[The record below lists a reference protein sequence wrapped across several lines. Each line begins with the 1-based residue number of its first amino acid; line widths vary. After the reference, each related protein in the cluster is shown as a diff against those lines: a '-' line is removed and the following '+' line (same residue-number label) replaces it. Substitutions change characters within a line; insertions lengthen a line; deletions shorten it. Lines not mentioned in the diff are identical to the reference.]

1 MYLSDIKRDDRFEG
15 YLIVRS
21 AEQRASAN
29 GKNYL
34 DMTLADKSGSINA
47 KMWDGT
53 VQPPLAGSIVKV
65 RATGNEFNGRMQLR
79 VEKIRAAESR
89 DQVDMSAL
97 IPCAPRDPNEMLGE
111 VVRAADHIADPDL
124 RRITCELLD
133 RAGDKLLTF
142 PAAKQMHHAERSG
155 LLHHTTTMLRAANAI
170 MSVYPQLNASLLI
183 AGVIVHDLA
192 KIDEMDA
199 DTLGLVSDYSVDG
212 KLIGHIVRGVVNI
225 QLAAEK
231 TKANPGKAL
240 LLQHMVLSHHGIPE
254 YGSPL
259 APKFPEAEVLNT
271 IDTLD
276 ARLYEMDEALS
287 RARPSRPGGMT
298 FGEEMHA
305 LANPQC
311 KVNTIAEALPF
322 YMEIIEYHA
331 KKGWGSASFATWVDS
346 KDGAR
351 AEEMPKLKLTHAEEL
366 ARLLGSQG
374 LAVGVKPGDLTGTYV
389 VTVNW

>member
-1 MYLSDIKRDDRFEG
+1 MYLADIKRDDRFEG

-29 GKNYL
+29 GQNYL

-89 DQVDMSAL
+89 DAVDMSTL
-97 IPCAPRDPNEMLGE
+97 IPCAPRDPKEMLDE

-124 RRITCELLD
+124 RKITCELLD

-142 PAAKQMHHAERSG
+142 PAAKQMHHAERGG

-170 MSVYPQLNASLLI
+170 MTVYPQLNASLLT

-212 KLIGHIVRGVVNI
+212 KLIGHLVRGVVNI

-231 TKANPGKAL
+231 TKASPGKAL

-287 RARPSRPGGMT
+287 RAIPGG
-298 FGEEMHA
+298 FSE
-305 LANPQC
+305 
-311 KVNTIAEALPF
+311 KV
-322 YMEIIEYHA
+322 
-331 KKGWGSASFATWVDS
+331 WGLDNRQLYRIPEDEV
-346 KDGAR
+346 
-351 AEEMPKLKLTHAEEL
+351 E
-366 ARLLGSQG
+366 
-374 LAVGVKPGDLTGTYV
+374 
-389 VTVNW
+389 

>member
-1 MYLSDIKRDDRFEG
+1 MYLADIKRDDRFEG

-79 VEKIRAAESR
+79 VEKIRATESR
-89 DQVDMSAL
+89 DAVDMSTL
-97 IPCAPRDPNEMLGE
+97 IPCAPRDPKEMLDE

-124 RRITCELLD
+124 RKITCELLD

-142 PAAKQMHHAERSG
+142 PAAKQMHHAERGG

-170 MSVYPQLNASLLI
+170 MTVYPQLNASLLT

-231 TKANPGKAL
+231 TKASPGKAL

-287 RARPSRPGGMT
+287 RAIPGG
-298 FGEEMHA
+298 FSE
-305 LANPQC
+305 
-311 KVNTIAEALPF
+311 KV
-322 YMEIIEYHA
+322 
-331 KKGWGSASFATWVDS
+331 WGLDNRQLYRIPEDEV
-346 KDGAR
+346 
-351 AEEMPKLKLTHAEEL
+351 E
-366 ARLLGSQG
+366 
-374 LAVGVKPGDLTGTYV
+374 
-389 VTVNW
+389 

>member
-79 VEKIRAAESR
+79 VEKIRAAENR
-89 DQVDMSAL
+89 DQVDMSTL

-142 PAAKQMHHAERSG
+142 PAAKQMHHAE
-155 LLHHTTTMLRAANAI
+155 
-170 MSVYPQLNASLLI
+170 
-183 AGVIVHDLA
+183 
-192 KIDEMDA
+192 IDEMDA

-287 RARPSRPGGMT
+287 RAIPGG
-298 FGEEMHA
+298 FSE
-305 LANPQC
+305 
-311 KVNTIAEALPF
+311 KV
-322 YMEIIEYHA
+322 
-331 KKGWGSASFATWVDS
+331 WGLDNRQLYRIPE
-346 KDGAR
+346 D
-351 AEEMPKLKLTHAEEL
+351 E
-366 ARLLGSQG
+366 
-374 LAVGVKPGDLTGTYV
+374 VK
-389 VTVNW
+389 

>member
-124 RRITCELLD
+124 RKITCELLD

-142 PAAKQMHHAERSG
+142 PAAKQMHHAERGG

-170 MSVYPQLNASLLI
+170 MTVYPQLNASLLT

-231 TKANPGKAL
+231 TKASPGKAL

-276 ARLYEMDEALS
+276 ARLYEMNEALS
-287 RARPSRPGGMT
+287 RAIPGG
-298 FGEEMHA
+298 FSE
-305 LANPQC
+305 
-311 KVNTIAEALPF
+311 KV
-322 YMEIIEYHA
+322 
-331 KKGWGSASFATWVDS
+331 WGLDNRQLYRIPEDEV
-346 KDGAR
+346 
-351 AEEMPKLKLTHAEEL
+351 E
-366 ARLLGSQG
+366 
-374 LAVGVKPGDLTGTYV
+374 
-389 VTVNW
+389 

>member
-1 MYLSDIKRDDRFEG
+1 
-15 YLIVRS
+15 
-21 AEQRASAN
+21 
-29 GKNYL
+29 
-34 DMTLADKSGSINA
+34 
-47 KMWDGT
+47 MWDGT

-89 DQVDMSAL
+89 DAVDMSTPHPLRPTRPEGNARRSRPRGGSHRRSR
-97 IPCAPRDPNEMLGE
+97 ICAK
-111 VVRAADHIADPDL
+111 
-124 RRITCELLD
+124 ITCELLD

-142 PAAKQMHHAERSG
+142 PAAKQMHHAERGG

-170 MSVYPQLNASLLI
+170 MTVYPQLNASLLT

-231 TKANPGKAL
+231 TKASPGKAL

-287 RARPSRPGGMT
+287 RAIPGG
-298 FGEEMHA
+298 FSE
-305 LANPQC
+305 
-311 KVNTIAEALPF
+311 KV
-322 YMEIIEYHA
+322 
-331 KKGWGSASFATWVDS
+331 WGLDNRQLYRIPEDEV
-346 KDGAR
+346 
-351 AEEMPKLKLTHAEEL
+351 E
-366 ARLLGSQG
+366 
-374 LAVGVKPGDLTGTYV
+374 
-389 VTVNW
+389 

>member
-155 LLHHTTTMLRAANAI
+155 LLHHTTTMLRAANEI

-287 RARPSRPGGMT
+287 RAIPGG
-298 FGEEMHA
+298 FSE
-305 LANPQC
+305 
-311 KVNTIAEALPF
+311 KV
-322 YMEIIEYHA
+322 
-331 KKGWGSASFATWVDS
+331 WGLDNRQLYRIPE
-346 KDGAR
+346 D
-351 AEEMPKLKLTHAEEL
+351 E
-366 ARLLGSQG
+366 
-374 LAVGVKPGDLTGTYV
+374 VK
-389 VTVNW
+389 

>member
-1 MYLSDIKRDDRFEG
+1 MYLADIKRDDRFEG

-89 DQVDMSAL
+89 DAVDMSTL
-97 IPCAPRDPNEMLGE
+97 IPCAPHDPKEMLDE

-124 RRITCELLD
+124 RKITCELLD

-142 PAAKQMHHAERSG
+142 PAAKQMHHAERGG

-170 MSVYPQLNASLLI
+170 MTVYPQLNASLLT

-231 TKANPGKAL
+231 TKASPGKAL

-276 ARLYEMDEALS
+276 ARLYEMNEALS
-287 RARPSRPGGMT
+287 RAIPGG
-298 FGEEMHA
+298 FSE
-305 LANPQC
+305 
-311 KVNTIAEALPF
+311 KV
-322 YMEIIEYHA
+322 
-331 KKGWGSASFATWVDS
+331 WGLDNRQLYRIPEDEV
-346 KDGAR
+346 
-351 AEEMPKLKLTHAEEL
+351 E
-366 ARLLGSQG
+366 
-374 LAVGVKPGDLTGTYV
+374 
-389 VTVNW
+389 

>member
-1 MYLSDIKRDDRFEG
+1 MYLAEIKRDDRFEG

-34 DMTLADKSGSINA
+34 DMTLADKTGSINA

-89 DQVDMSAL
+89 DAVDMSTL
-97 IPCAPRDPNEMLGE
+97 IPCAPRDPREMRE
-111 VVRAADHIADPDL
+111 EIIRAADHIADKDL
-124 RRITCELLD
+124 RLITCELLD

-142 PAAKQMHHAERSG
+142 PAASG
-155 LLHHTTTMLRAANAI
+155 LLHHMTTMLRTANAI
-170 MSVYPQLNASLLI
+170 MSVYPQLNPSLLT

-212 KLIGHIVRGVVNI
+212 KLLGHIVRGVVNI

-231 TKANPGKAL
+231 TKASPAKAL
-240 LLQHMVLSHHGIPE
+240 LLQHMVLSHHGIPD
-254 YGSPL
+254 YGSPI

-276 ARLYEMDEALS
+276 ARLFEMDEALS
-287 RARPSRPGGMT
+287 RAMPGG
-298 FGEEMHA
+298 FSE
-305 LANPQC
+305 
-311 KVNTIAEALPF
+311 KV
-322 YMEIIEYHA
+322 
-331 KKGWGSASFATWVDS
+331 WGLDNRQLYRIPEDEVE
-346 KDGAR
+346 R
-351 AEEMPKLKLTHAEEL
+351 
-366 ARLLGSQG
+366 
-374 LAVGVKPGDLTGTYV
+374 
-389 VTVNW
+389 

>member
-1 MYLSDIKRDDRFEG
+1 MYLADIKRDDRFEG

-79 VEKIRAAESR
+79 VEKIRAVESR
-89 DQVDMSAL
+89 DAVDMSTL
-97 IPCAPRDPNEMLGE
+97 IPCAPCDPKEMLDE

-124 RRITCELLD
+124 RKITCELLD

-142 PAAKQMHHAERSG
+142 PAAKQMHHAERGG

-170 MSVYPQLNASLLI
+170 MTVYPQLNASLLT

-231 TKANPGKAL
+231 TKASPGKAL

-287 RARPSRPGGMT
+287 RAIPGG
-298 FGEEMHA
+298 FSE
-305 LANPQC
+305 
-311 KVNTIAEALPF
+311 KV
-322 YMEIIEYHA
+322 
-331 KKGWGSASFATWVDS
+331 WGLDNRQLYRIPEDEV
-346 KDGAR
+346 
-351 AEEMPKLKLTHAEEL
+351 E
-366 ARLLGSQG
+366 
-374 LAVGVKPGDLTGTYV
+374 
-389 VTVNW
+389 

>member
-1 MYLSDIKRDDRFEG
+1 
-15 YLIVRS
+15 
-21 AEQRASAN
+21 
-29 GKNYL
+29 
-34 DMTLADKSGSINA
+34 MTLADKSGSINA

-89 DQVDMSAL
+89 DAVDMSTL
-97 IPCAPRDPNEMLGE
+97 IPCAPRDPKEMLDE

-124 RRITCELLD
+124 RKITCELLD

-170 MSVYPQLNASLLI
+170 MTVYPQLNASLLT

-231 TKANPGKAL
+231 TKASPGKAL

-287 RARPSRPGGMT
+287 RAIPGG
-298 FGEEMHA
+298 FSE
-305 LANPQC
+305 
-311 KVNTIAEALPF
+311 KV
-322 YMEIIEYHA
+322 
-331 KKGWGSASFATWVDS
+331 WGLDNRQLYRIPEDEV
-346 KDGAR
+346 
-351 AEEMPKLKLTHAEEL
+351 E
-366 ARLLGSQG
+366 
-374 LAVGVKPGDLTGTYV
+374 
-389 VTVNW
+389 

>member
-79 VEKIRAAESR
+79 VEKIRAAENR
-89 DQVDMSAL
+89 DPVDMSAL

-142 PAAKQMHHAERSG
+142 PAAKQMHHAERGG

-170 MSVYPQLNASLLI
+170 MTVYPQLNASLLT

-231 TKANPGKAL
+231 TKASPGKAL

-276 ARLYEMDEALS
+276 ARLYEMNEALS
-287 RARPSRPGGMT
+287 RASPGG
-298 FGEEMHA
+298 FSE
-305 LANPQC
+305 
-311 KVNTIAEALPF
+311 KV
-322 YMEIIEYHA
+322 
-331 KKGWGSASFATWVDS
+331 WGLDNRQLYRIPEDEV
-346 KDGAR
+346 
-351 AEEMPKLKLTHAEEL
+351 E
-366 ARLLGSQG
+366 
-374 LAVGVKPGDLTGTYV
+374 
-389 VTVNW
+389 

>member
-1 MYLSDIKRDDRFEG
+1 MYLAEIKRDDRFEG

-21 AEQRASAN
+21 AEQSASAN

-89 DQVDMSAL
+89 DAVDMSTL
-97 IPCAPRDPNEMLGE
+97 IPCAPRDPREMRE
-111 VVRAADHIADPDL
+111 EIIRAADHIADKDL
-124 RRITCELLD
+124 RLITCELLD
-133 RAGDKLLTF
+133 RAGDQLLTF

-155 LLHHTTTMLRAANAI
+155 LLHHMTTMLRAANAI
-170 MSVYPQLNASLLI
+170 MSVYPQLNPSLLT

-212 KLIGHIVRGVVNI
+212 KLLGHIVRGVVNI

-231 TKANPGKAL
+231 TKASPAKAL
-240 LLQHMVLSHHGIPE
+240 LLQHMVLSHHGIPD
-254 YGSPL
+254 YGSPI

-276 ARLYEMDEALS
+276 ARLFEMDEALS
-287 RARPSRPGGMT
+287 RAMPGG
-298 FGEEMHA
+298 FSE
-305 LANPQC
+305 
-311 KVNTIAEALPF
+311 KV
-322 YMEIIEYHA
+322 
-331 KKGWGSASFATWVDS
+331 WGLDNRQLYRIPEDEVE
-346 KDGAR
+346 R
-351 AEEMPKLKLTHAEEL
+351 
-366 ARLLGSQG
+366 
-374 LAVGVKPGDLTGTYV
+374 
-389 VTVNW
+389 

>member
-111 VVRAADHIADPDL
+111 VVRAADHIADSDL

-142 PAAKQMHHAERSG
+142 PAAKQMHHAERGG

-170 MSVYPQLNASLLI
+170 MTVYPQLNASLLT

-287 RARPSRPGGMT
+287 RAIPGG
-298 FGEEMHA
+298 FSE
-305 LANPQC
+305 
-311 KVNTIAEALPF
+311 KV
-322 YMEIIEYHA
+322 
-331 KKGWGSASFATWVDS
+331 WGLDNRQLYRIPE
-346 KDGAR
+346 D
-351 AEEMPKLKLTHAEEL
+351 E
-366 ARLLGSQG
+366 
-374 LAVGVKPGDLTGTYV
+374 VK
-389 VTVNW
+389 

>member
-1 MYLSDIKRDDRFEG
+1 MNLFLQTPPASFIISFDTGRSFFIFFLADIKRDDRFEG

-89 DQVDMSAL
+89 DAVDMSTL
-97 IPCAPRDPNEMLGE
+97 IPCAPRDPKEMLDE

-124 RRITCELLD
+124 RKITCELLD

-142 PAAKQMHHAERSG
+142 PAAKQMHHAERGG

-170 MSVYPQLNASLLI
+170 MTVYPQLNASLLT

-231 TKANPGKAL
+231 TKASPGKAL

-287 RARPSRPGGMT
+287 RAIPGG
-298 FGEEMHA
+298 FSE
-305 LANPQC
+305 
-311 KVNTIAEALPF
+311 KV
-322 YMEIIEYHA
+322 
-331 KKGWGSASFATWVDS
+331 WGLDNRQLYRIPEDEV
-346 KDGAR
+346 
-351 AEEMPKLKLTHAEEL
+351 E
-366 ARLLGSQG
+366 
-374 LAVGVKPGDLTGTYV
+374 
-389 VTVNW
+389 

>member
-142 PAAKQMHHAERSG
+142 PAAKQMHHAERGG

-170 MSVYPQLNASLLI
+170 MTVYPQLNASLLT

-231 TKANPGKAL
+231 TKASPGKAL

-276 ARLYEMDEALS
+276 ARLYEMNEALS
-287 RARPSRPGGMT
+287 RAIPGG
-298 FGEEMHA
+298 FSE
-305 LANPQC
+305 
-311 KVNTIAEALPF
+311 KV
-322 YMEIIEYHA
+322 
-331 KKGWGSASFATWVDS
+331 WGLDNRQLYRIPEDEV
-346 KDGAR
+346 
-351 AEEMPKLKLTHAEEL
+351 E
-366 ARLLGSQG
+366 
-374 LAVGVKPGDLTGTYV
+374 
-389 VTVNW
+389 

>member
-1 MYLSDIKRDDRFEG
+1 
-15 YLIVRS
+15 
-21 AEQRASAN
+21 
-29 GKNYL
+29 
-34 DMTLADKSGSINA
+34 
-47 KMWDGT
+47 
-53 VQPPLAGSIVKV
+53 
-65 RATGNEFNGRMQLR
+65 
-79 VEKIRAAESR
+79 
-89 DQVDMSAL
+89 MSTL
-97 IPCAPRDPNEMLGE
+97 IPCAPRDPKEMLDE

-287 RARPSRPGGMT
+287 RAIPGG
-298 FGEEMHA
+298 FSE
-305 LANPQC
+305 
-311 KVNTIAEALPF
+311 KV
-322 YMEIIEYHA
+322 
-331 KKGWGSASFATWVDS
+331 WGLDNRQLYRIPE
-346 KDGAR
+346 D
-351 AEEMPKLKLTHAEEL
+351 E
-366 ARLLGSQG
+366 
-374 LAVGVKPGDLTGTYV
+374 VK
-389 VTVNW
+389 

>member
-1 MYLSDIKRDDRFEG
+1 MYLAEIKRDDRFEG

-89 DQVDMSAL
+89 DAVDMSTL
-97 IPCAPRDPNEMLGE
+97 IPCAPRDPREMRE
-111 VVRAADHIADPDL
+111 EIIRAADHIADKDL
-124 RRITCELLD
+124 RLITCELLD
-133 RAGDKLLTF
+133 RAGDQLLTF

-155 LLHHTTTMLRAANAI
+155 LLHHMTTMLRAANAI
-170 MSVYPQLNASLLI
+170 MSVYPQLNPSLLT

-212 KLIGHIVRGVVNI
+212 KLLGHIVRGVVNI

-231 TKANPGKAL
+231 TKASPAKAL
-240 LLQHMVLSHHGIPE
+240 LLQHMVLSHHGIPD
-254 YGSPL
+254 YGSPI

-276 ARLYEMDEALS
+276 ARLFEMDEALS
-287 RARPSRPGGMT
+287 RAMPGG
-298 FGEEMHA
+298 FSE
-305 LANPQC
+305 
-311 KVNTIAEALPF
+311 KV
-322 YMEIIEYHA
+322 
-331 KKGWGSASFATWVDS
+331 WGLDNRQLYRIP
-346 KDGAR
+346 KDEVER
-351 AEEMPKLKLTHAEEL
+351 
-366 ARLLGSQG
+366 
-374 LAVGVKPGDLTGTYV
+374 
-389 VTVNW
+389 

>member
-1 MYLSDIKRDDRFEG
+1 MYLAEIKRDDRFEG

-89 DQVDMSAL
+89 DAVDMSTL
-97 IPCAPRDPNEMLGE
+97 IPCAPRDPREMRE
-111 VVRAADHIADPDL
+111 EIIRAADHIADKDL
-124 RRITCELLD
+124 RLITCELLD

-142 PAAKQMHHAERSG
+142 PAAKQMHHAERGG

-170 MSVYPQLNASLLI
+170 MTVYPQLNASLLT

-231 TKANPGKAL
+231 TKASPGKAL

-287 RARPSRPGGMT
+287 RAIPGG
-298 FGEEMHA
+298 FSE
-305 LANPQC
+305 
-311 KVNTIAEALPF
+311 KV
-322 YMEIIEYHA
+322 
-331 KKGWGSASFATWVDS
+331 WGLDNRQLYRIPEDEV
-346 KDGAR
+346 
-351 AEEMPKLKLTHAEEL
+351 E
-366 ARLLGSQG
+366 
-374 LAVGVKPGDLTGTYV
+374 
-389 VTVNW
+389 

>member
-89 DQVDMSAL
+89 DQVDMSTL

-287 RARPSRPGGMT
+287 RAIPGG
-298 FGEEMHA
+298 FSE
-305 LANPQC
+305 
-311 KVNTIAEALPF
+311 KV
-322 YMEIIEYHA
+322 
-331 KKGWGSASFATWVDS
+331 WGLDNRQLYRIPE
-346 KDGAR
+346 D
-351 AEEMPKLKLTHAEEL
+351 E
-366 ARLLGSQG
+366 
-374 LAVGVKPGDLTGTYV
+374 VK
-389 VTVNW
+389 

>member
-142 PAAKQMHHAERSG
+142 PAANQMHHAERSG

-287 RARPSRPGGMT
+287 RAIPGG
-298 FGEEMHA
+298 FSE
-305 LANPQC
+305 
-311 KVNTIAEALPF
+311 KV
-322 YMEIIEYHA
+322 
-331 KKGWGSASFATWVDS
+331 WGLDNRQLYRIPEDEVE
-346 KDGAR
+346 R
-351 AEEMPKLKLTHAEEL
+351 
-366 ARLLGSQG
+366 
-374 LAVGVKPGDLTGTYV
+374 
-389 VTVNW
+389 